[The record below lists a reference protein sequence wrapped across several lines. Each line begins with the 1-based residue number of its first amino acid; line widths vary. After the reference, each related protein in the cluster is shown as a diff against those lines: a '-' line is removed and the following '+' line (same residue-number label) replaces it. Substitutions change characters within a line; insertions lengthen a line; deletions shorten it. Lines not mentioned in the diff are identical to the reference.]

1 MSDVIAPKK
10 KVTFTVTKTPSRVAD
25 QKTIVRL
32 MRMQRPIQNAL
43 RKLSRRRGNTDN
55 YARQRAGRMWVV
67 RVPMTKLT
75 RAIKGESFTLTV
87 TPQIMPDIKAV
98 EKYLSAKAAK

>member
-10 KVTFTVTKTPSRVAD
+10 KVTFTVTKSPTRVAD

-43 RKLSRRRGNTDN
+43 RKLSRRRAHTDN

-75 RAIKGESFTLTV
+75 RPIKGESFTLTV

-98 EKYLSAKAAK
+98 EKYLSAKPAK

>member
-10 KVTFTVTKTPSRVAD
+10 KVTFTVTKAPTRVAD

-43 RKLSRRRGNTDN
+43 RKLSRRRANQDN

-67 RVPMTKLT
+67 RATMTKLT
-75 RAIKGESFTLTV
+75 RPVKGESFTLTV
-87 TPQIMPDIKAV
+87 TPQIMADIKAV